1 MRTSGGRGVEGWIVA
16 VPLIVLLVVSTMSSG
31 GIGSMLSLL
40 EDTVRSTVTSL
51 VDVIG
56 GLF

>member
-31 GIGSMLSLL
+31 GLDSMLSLL